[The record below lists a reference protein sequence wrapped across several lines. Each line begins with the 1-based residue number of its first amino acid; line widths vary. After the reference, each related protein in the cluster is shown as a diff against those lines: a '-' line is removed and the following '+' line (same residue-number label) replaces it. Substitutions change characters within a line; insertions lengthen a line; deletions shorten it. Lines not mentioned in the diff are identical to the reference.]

1 MADMTPASVEAD
13 AAANTVTSGS
23 VRGAVTADA
32 AVQAFL
38 AAVPNTLA
46 ESVFNLVQTV
56 AAAALKVN
64 GDAADADLLQSYP
77 SPSVQYSTASNEF
90 NYTATLRFK
99 EAGQILDS
107 VTSLSD

>member
-1 MADMTPASVEAD
+1 MADLTPANVEAD

-32 AVQAFL
+32 ATQAFL
-38 AAVPNTLA
+38 AAVPNSTA
-46 ESVFNLVQTV
+46 ESVFNLIQTV
-56 AAAALKVN
+56 SAAALKVN
-64 GDAADADLLQSYP
+64 AEAADADLLQTYP
-77 SPSVQYSTASNEF
+77 APAVQYSQANNEF